1 MLGTV
6 TVHIIFLGDKREGG
20 GWVVVLMV
28 NYNIFDNQKNMYI
41 NKIELWFDL
50 IRSMIFNALDH
61 VRETPSYFITG

>member
-6 TVHIIFLGDKREGG
+6 TVHIIFLGDKREGVG
-20 GWVVVLMV
+20 GWVVVLMM

-50 IRSMIFNALDH
+50 I
-61 VRETPSYFITG
+61 

>member
-50 IRSMIFNALDH
+50 I
-61 VRETPSYFITG
+61 